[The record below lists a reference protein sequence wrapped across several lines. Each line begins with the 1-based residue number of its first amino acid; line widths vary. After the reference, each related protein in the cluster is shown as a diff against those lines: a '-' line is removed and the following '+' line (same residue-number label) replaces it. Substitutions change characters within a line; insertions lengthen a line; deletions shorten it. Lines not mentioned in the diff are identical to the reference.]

1 MFDAGLGIRS
11 ADSHASAA
19 FLSSSFEYESIVS
32 RPLDD
37 PSPDLPDVDGALQHL
52 SGVLCLD
59 EPIIKEAVL
68 GIKQH
73 GLSLKIDSF
82 RHQKL

>member
-37 PSPDLPDVDGALQHL
+37 PSPDIPDVDGALQHL

-59 EPIIKEAVL
+59 EPIIEGGRSWSQTAW
-68 GIKQH
+68 
-73 GLSLKIDSF
+73 SEPEN
-82 RHQKL
+82 R